1 MRNGRGCSRPAQDPG
16 TPGPTPGEDSPRF
29 TQPHGHAAVFAG
41 PSHVTEGVPF
51 HLQKAAVALTGA
63 WRDRDACTSSDV
75 LTVYPPLSVPPHPHL
90 PLLSLSLSP
99 PPLMTKVLWKTG
111 LLTCRLLRIEH
122 KTHRKPQDA
131 HPVSLLKV
139 RPSSP
144 KKPACLFSTGWTGVS
159 SVNKTLTRASREVGG
174 LPARLV
180 QDTRIEKICH
190 RQISAKARGSKE
202 SCRSQREMTPHR
214 T

>member
-1 MRNGRGCSRPAQDPG
+1 MTPARLLMFSPSI
-16 TPGPTPGEDSPRF
+16 PLSLCPPTPISLF
-29 TQPHGHAAVFAG
+29 
-41 PSHVTEGVPF
+41 
-51 HLQKAAVALTGA
+51 
-63 WRDRDACTSSDV
+63 
-75 LTVYPPLSVPPHPHL
+75 
-90 PLLSLSLSP
+90 SLSLSP

-202 SCRSQREMTPHR
+202 SCRSRREMTPHR